1 MEARRYLSSRWDVP
15 VRDSWMA
22 ALASESD
29 VSPPPEAEFDALDSD
44 EDTPARRAGALA
56 EWFAAGL
63 GVRRTSLAS
72 LRLWDLPGEAHEGEA
87 HGEPLVPWKP
97 KPMGSLLHVQEP
109 GWGAVPEIF
118 RAYHAWLRRNP
129 PKRKSKSKV
138 FKEST
143 CPGPLGPLVT
153 LRFLKRL
160 LPNEILAFPHSFKE
174 EEGQTWHLVALLC
187 HSTRKEESKGDSWHL
202 SARRRTLT
210 FLHGAKEWVLDGGQ
224 MQEIHRWQL
233 PGSVPNAWLCTRD
246 LTPLL
251 AVYSSIAPRGQ
262 LAASSARSRLPPAGW
277 LQADSDHL
285 QVRIVTEKMLQTTR
299 GSFAG
304 GHEVPASAELKLPIA
319 ASLEDL
325 KQQVHQTLRIP
336 AERQLLFQI
345 PDCTPA
351 SGGSCPWL
359 VPVRSPLSTLLPLAA
374 AHGMRVTP
382 TVLLMFQSND
392 VDPASISS
400 MLGWPVP
407 EDDTSGEPERIPL
420 LCRYFQADTLSQSVL
435 GVLLCSPADRLQEH
449 QAWLQKRISTAGAG
463 GPLALAAS
471 FGPGPGKEP
480 TPKPVFLRMDRPL
493 KEQSPPQRQKGPRKK
508 EQAAFPFTGRGALCE
523 SASEQPWIWK
533 LKPGC
538 TGAINPCAAAMT
550 RVLATTPDGMCAR
563 APKKDFIGE
572 ARRNSCMDMCLCNL
586 LACLPT

>member
-1 MEARRYLSSRWDVP
+1 
-15 VRDSWMA
+15 MA

-29 VSPPPEAEFDALDSD
+29 VSPSPEAEPWDALDLD
-44 EDTPARRAGALA
+44 GEDTPRRARALA

-63 GVRRTSLAS
+63 GVRRPSLAS
-72 LRLWDLPGEAHEGEA
+72 LRLWDLPRAS
-87 HGEPLVPWKP
+87 HGSSEPSDEPPEPLVPWKP
-97 KPMGSLLHVQEP
+97 KSLGSLLHVQEP

-118 RAYHAWLRRNP
+118 RAYGAWRLRRNP

-138 FKEST
+138 PKDSK
-143 CPGPLGPLVT
+143 CDLGPLGPLVT

-174 EEGQTWHLVALLC
+174 EEGHTWHLVALLC
-187 HSTRKEESKGDSWHL
+187 HSTRKEESRDSRHV

-210 FLHGAKEWVLDGGQ
+210 FLHGAKEWVLDGAQ
-224 MQEIHRWQL
+224 MHEVHRWQL

-251 AVYSSIAPRGQ
+251 AVYSTHSPRGH
-262 LAASSARSRLPPAGW
+262 LPAPVRSRLPAIPAGW

-285 QVRIVTEKMLQTTR
+285 NVRIVTEKMLQTTR

-304 GHEVPASAELKLPIA
+304 GYEVPASAELKLPMA

-351 SGGSCPWL
+351 SGSSCPWL
-359 VPVRSPLSTLLPLAA
+359 VPVRSPLSTLLPLAV
-374 AHGMRVTP
+374 AHGMRIMP

-400 MLGWPVP
+400 MLGWRVP
-407 EDDTSGEPERIPL
+407 EDDTTGEGEPDRIPL
-420 LCRYFQADTLSQSVL
+420 LCRYFQADTLSHSVL

-449 QAWLQKRISTAGAG
+449 QPWLQKRISTLPQPGSQAGESFG
-463 GPLALAAS
+463 GPGPFGPSPPLALAAS
-471 FGPGPGKEP
+471 VGPGPGREP
-480 TPKPVFLRMDRPL
+480 SVNPFKPVFLRMDRPL
-493 KEQSPPQRQKGPRKK
+493 KEQSPPQRKSTKAGSLGKTARLRFLYWSGP
-508 EQAAFPFTGRGALCE
+508 GATRRE

-533 LKPGC
+533 PTPGWSR
-538 TGAINPCAAAMT
+538 AINTCGAAMT
-550 RVLATTPDGMCAR
+550 HVFYCRLQVQERETWTCTSRRV
-563 APKKDFIGE
+563 
-572 ARRNSCMDMCLCNL
+572 S
-586 LACLPT
+586 